1 MDCATRCKNCRICAQ
16 AKSDGKV
23 PQNHDCRKNHAG
35 SSKSMESLVQFC
47 AAYVS
52 QMDRKSHTAKLRK
65 EKKEAKYPRNQLRR
79 QTIQSKGKHT
89 RVTFRHIF

>member
-1 MDCATRCKNCRICAQ
+1 
-16 AKSDGKV
+16 
-23 PQNHDCRKNHAG
+23 
-35 SSKSMESLVQFC
+35 MESLVQFC

-79 QTIQSKGKHT
+79 QNNSKQGKTYESNIQTHILMHCKSLKQWLTINMKGMKN
-89 RVTFRHIF
+89 